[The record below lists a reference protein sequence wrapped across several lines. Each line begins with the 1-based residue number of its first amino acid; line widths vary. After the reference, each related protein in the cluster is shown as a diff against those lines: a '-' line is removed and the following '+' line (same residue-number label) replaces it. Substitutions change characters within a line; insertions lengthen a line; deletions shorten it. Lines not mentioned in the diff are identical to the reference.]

1 MRLTGVAFG
10 GDSAKFDT
18 DRMLTLFKVREG
30 VAVPTHATM
39 ELAPT
44 AERAAGEAKPEVL
57 LEVAFR
63 TMRQP
68 FAHHHISLSCRNRR
82 KGAHAPD
89 AGMWPVVSW

>member
-10 GDSAKFDT
+10 GDSPKFDT

-30 VAVPTHATM
+30 VAVPTHATI
-39 ELAPT
+39 ERAPT

-68 FAHHHISLSCRNRR
+68 FAHQASPTHHISLS
-82 KGAHAPD
+82 
-89 AGMWPVVSW
+89 